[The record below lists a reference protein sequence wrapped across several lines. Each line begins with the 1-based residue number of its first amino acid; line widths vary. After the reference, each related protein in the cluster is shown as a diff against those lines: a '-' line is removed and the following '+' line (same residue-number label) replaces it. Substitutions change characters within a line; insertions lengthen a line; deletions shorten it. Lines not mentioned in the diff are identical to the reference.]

1 MVAKQLSKIGMEV
14 KLEINPSSILREWM
28 VKGKANFFRGSWI
41 ADYPDAE
48 SYYAVFYGKN
58 TAPPNYT
65 RFRNAEFDRIYEA
78 ALAESDISKRYEL
91 YHQLDKLIEVA
102 SPVIPLY
109 YDEVLRFYHFHV
121 QGLTSNALN
130 LLNLKTVRLQ

>member
-1 MVAKQLSKIGMEV
+1 MNEF
-14 KLEINPSSILREWM
+14 EI
-28 VKGKANFFRGSWI
+28 
-41 ADYPDAE
+41 
-48 SYYAVFYGKN
+48 
-58 TAPPNYT
+58 
-65 RFRNAEFDRIYEA
+65 
-78 ALAESDISKRYEL
+78 DIQQE
-91 YHQLDKLIEVA
+91 LDKLIEVA